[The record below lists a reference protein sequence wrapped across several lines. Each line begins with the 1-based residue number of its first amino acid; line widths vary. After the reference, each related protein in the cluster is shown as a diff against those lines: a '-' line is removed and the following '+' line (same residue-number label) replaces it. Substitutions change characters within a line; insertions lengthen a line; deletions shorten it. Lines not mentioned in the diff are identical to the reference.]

1 MILKLNKPHH
11 NQTKHII
18 FNKADTKWKNQHT
31 CIKKKNHQTYP
42 ETCHNTCKT
51 QTKSSNDLTNTNKL
65 RKTHT
70 HNKAF
75 QQQTKSKKSETQ
87 SAKMK
92 HTSLNQPKQTQHKQ
106 QSEYMNRLSHYNK
119 TNQ

>member
-1 MILKLNKPHH
+1 MH
-11 NQTKHII
+11 
-18 FNKADTKWKNQHT
+18 
-31 CIKKKNHQTYP
+31 KKNHQTYP

-51 QTKSSNDLTNTNKL
+51 QTKSSNILQTQTTSKKHILTTKLSNNKQNL
-65 RKTHT
+65 
-70 HNKAF
+70 
-75 QQQTKSKKSETQ
+75 KKSETQ

-106 QSEYMNRLSHYNK
+106 QSEYLNRLSHYNK